1 MHNTITD
8 IVAALPK
15 TKVSAPM
22 VRIERHCKSEREQ
35 DSEFRDRLLRILQS
49 PQGKLLRQ
57 LVKEI
62 ANGRTY
68 ID

>member
-35 DSEFRDRLLRILQS
+35 DSEFRDRLLRFLES
-49 PQGKLLRQ
+49 SNPQAKRFQQ

-62 ANGRTY
+62 ANG
-68 ID
+68 